1 MPIRFCIKYYAE
13 CFVQDKKILPIDGA
27 NHSVVCLLSLGEG
40 TIQSEILF
48 PIVTIAVKKKICKVL
63 FAQELPWKFCLAD

>member
-1 MPIRFCIKYYAE
+1 MPIQFCIKYYAE

-27 NHSVVCLLSLGEG
+27 YHSVVCLLSLGEG

-48 PIVTIAVKKKICKVL
+48 PVVTIAVKKNIYKVL

>member
-1 MPIRFCIKYYAE
+1 MPIQFCIKYYAE

-48 PIVTIAVKKKICKVL
+48 SSCNNSSEKKICKVL